1 MKKIACLVLAAGSGK
16 RFGGKKQLAL
26 IDGQPMLI
34 KVIKELR
41 SIFKDDIVVV
51 LGAYR
56 SEIFPLVTKLAKSV
70 ENIEWKKGLGSSISI
85 GVKFV
90 REEADY
96 DAVLV
101 TLADQ
106 VGLQTNNFLQSTNGS
121 TEK

>member
-70 ENIEWKKGLGSSISI
+70 ENI
-85 GVKFV
+85 
-90 REEADY
+90 
-96 DAVLV
+96 
-101 TLADQ
+101 
-106 VGLQTNNFLQSTNGS
+106 
-121 TEK
+121 